1 MLRCC
6 NKGLILF
13 VNGTEDIMIR
23 WRQSLNVTNF
33 TLLSS
38 SEHVGKC
45 VCKGFLHKADSK
57 PCSQLIGSFLFHSQ
71 CAFES
76 ETP

>member
-6 NKGLILF
+6 DKGLILF

-45 VCKGFLHKADSK
+45 DVQRF
-57 PCSQLIGSFLFHSQ
+57 PSQS
-71 CAFES
+71 
-76 ETP
+76 